1 MVGRCA
7 LQEKRAEKNGKKVV
21 LKLKSKKEK

>member
-1 MVGRCA
+1 LCA
-7 LQEKRAEKNGKKVV
+7 RQEKRAEKNGKKVV